1 MSRRLS
7 VTLPDEVVEQ
17 VEALAEGSG
26 KRKSEVVRELLASA
40 GVRARKEPRDIKNLL
55 ARAAAFRARQS
66 EEVDV
71 VALLHEAREE
81 RDRQLD
87 EALGDGDE

>member
-7 VTLPDEVVEQ
+7 VTLPDGVVEQ
-17 VEALAEGSG
+17 IEALAEGSG
-26 KRKSEVVRELLASA
+26 KRKSEVVGELLASA
-40 GVRARKEPRDIKNLL
+40 GVKARKEPRDIRDLRK
-55 ARAAAFRARQS
+55 RAAAFRARQS

-87 EALGDGDE
+87 EALGDCDE

>member
-7 VTLPDEVVEQ
+7 VTLPDEVVRQ
-17 VEALAEGSG
+17 IEALAEGSG

-40 GVRARKEPRDIKNLL
+40 GVRASNEPRDIKDLPE
-55 ARAAAFRARQS
+55 RAAAFRARQS

-71 VALLHEAREE
+71 VALLHELREE
-81 RDRQLD
+81 RDRQIE
-87 EALGDGDE
+87 EALSRSDE